1 LEEIMPN
8 NVQRFLLA
16 SLVLASSVVVA
27 PAALAADAA
36 APTPSEAKA
45 PTRKASDAKADRDAN
60 DADGPTERAWSAGAQ
75 LGAGSDGLG
84 LGVGARIGYTLPI
97 RLYVGG
103 AFTYYGTTA
112 TSSNGAVYILAP
124 GAELGYDAKI
134 GPVVLRPYAGLGM
147 AIARAS
153 VRIGNATAT
162 ASDSRA
168 ALWAGAQA
176 TYDVTPSFYLGG
188 DVRLLTTLNGNGAA
202 VAGFG
207 SVGARF

>member
-1 LEEIMPN
+1 MSNTVL
-8 NVQRFLLA
+8 R
-16 SLVLASSVVVA
+16 LVLASVVLASSAAVA
-27 PAALAADAA
+27 PAALAADPA
-36 APTPSEAKA
+36 APAPSEPKAPAAKA
-45 PTRKASDAKADRDAN
+45 ADAKADKDAT
-60 DADGPTERAWSAGAQ
+60 DADASKERAWSAGAQ

-84 LGVGARIGYTLPI
+84 LGVGARIGYTLPM

-134 GPVVLRPYAGLGM
+134 GPVVLRPYAGVGM
-147 AIARAS
+147 AIARAN

-168 ALWAGAQA
+168 ALWAGAQV
-176 TYDVTPSFYLGG
+176 TYDITPSFYLGG